1 MSRNTHSVG
10 LDIGTSR
17 VRCVVGEVNE
27 AGIVEV
33 VGIGQAESRG
43 IKRGIVARS
52 EQVTESIKKAVEDAE
67 RISGLEVQLVSINLS
82 GEHLRGENKHGVVAV
97 TGVGREISD
106 EDVNR
111 VIESASAMQL
121 PVGWEIVERLPQEF
135 IVDGQDG
142 IVEPVGMRG
151 ARLEAKVH
159 TIISPGVGR
168 QNAVKAVHGAGLE
181 IECMFLEPLA
191 AAEAVLTDDD
201 KEYGSALVNIGAD
214 LTGVVIFQGGTVKH
228 TATFPFGSMHFTK
241 DVAVGL
247 RVSISEAERI
257 KQEFGVV
264 SMPWL
269 SEEEKR
275 EVIEVTPV
283 GKNQVRQLSREILC
297 DMLQPRAIE
306 ILQHIAAEVR
316 RATGERQLSSG
327 IILTG
332 GGANLNGLV
341 DVAEQIFDAPTRIG
355 VPERDRFGGLVDGLQ
370 NPEWAVA
377 AGLLLSSVREQMG
390 DHKESRRARNPA
402 QKLGEWFSSLRE
414 KFR

>member
-1 MSRNTHSVG
+1 MSRNLHAVG
-10 LDIGTSR
+10 LDIGASR
-17 VRCVVGEVNE
+17 VRCVIGEVNE
-27 AGIVEV
+27 NGMVDV

-43 IKRGIVARS
+43 LKRGIVAKS
-52 EQVTESIKKAVEDAE
+52 ELVTESIKKAVEDAE
-67 RISGLEVQLVSINLS
+67 RISGLEVELVGINLS

-97 TGVGREISD
+97 TGVGREISA
-106 EDVNR
+106 EDVER
-111 VIESASAMQL
+111 VVESASAMQL

-151 ARLEAKVH
+151 ARLESRVH
-159 TIISPGVGR
+159 VIISPGVGR
-168 QNAVKAVHGAGLE
+168 QNAVKAVQRAGLE

-201 KEYGSALVNIGAD
+201 KEYGSALVHIGAD
-214 LTGVVIFQGGTVKH
+214 LTSLVIFQGGTVKH
-228 TATFPFGSMHFTK
+228 TAVFPFGSIHFTK
-241 DVAVGL
+241 DIAVGL

-257 KQEFGVV
+257 KLEFGAV

-269 SEEEKR
+269 SEEERR
-275 EVIEVTPV
+275 EVIEITPV

-297 DMLQPRAIE
+297 DMLQPRAVE
-306 ILQHIAAEVR
+306 ILQHIAIEVK

-332 GGANLNGLV
+332 GGANLSGIV
-341 DVAEQIFDAPTRIG
+341 DVAEQIFDAPTRVG
-355 VPERDRFGGLVDGLQ
+355 VPERDRFGGLIDGMQ
-370 NPEWAVA
+370 GPEWAVA
-377 AGLLLSSVREQMG
+377 AGLALSSMREQLSE
-390 DHKESRRARNPA
+390 HKESRRRRNAA
-402 QKLGEWFSSLRE
+402 QKVGEWFSSIRD

>member
-1 MSRNTHSVG
+1 MNRNLQAVG
-10 LDIGTSR
+10 LDIGTSH
-17 VRCVVGEVNE
+17 VRCVIGQVNE
-27 AGIVEV
+27 NGTVDV
-33 VGIGQAESRG
+33 VGVGQAESRG
-43 IKRGIVARS
+43 LKRGIVTKS
-52 EQVTESIKKAVEDAE
+52 ELVTESIKKAAEDAE

-97 TGVGREISD
+97 TGVGREISA
-106 EDVNR
+106 EDVDR

-142 IVEPVGMRG
+142 IVEPIGMRG
-151 ARLEAKVH
+151 ARLESKVH
-159 TIISPGVGR
+159 VIVSPGVGR
-168 QNAVKAVHGAGLE
+168 QNALKAVHRAGLE
-181 IECMFLEPLA
+181 IECIFLEPLA

-201 KEYGSALVNIGAD
+201 KEYGSALVHIGAD
-214 LTGVVIFQGGTVKH
+214 LTSLVIFQGGTVKH
-228 TATFPFGSMHFTK
+228 TAVFPFGSMHFTK
-241 DVAVGL
+241 DIAVGL

-257 KQEFGVV
+257 KQEFGAV

-269 SEEEKR
+269 SEEERR
-275 EVIEVTPV
+275 EVIEITPV

-297 DMLQPRAIE
+297 DMLQPRAVE
-306 ILQHIAAEVR
+306 ILQHIAVEVK

-332 GGANLNGLV
+332 GGANLNGIV

-355 VPERDRFGGLVDGLQ
+355 VPERDRFGGLVDGMQ
-370 NPEWAVA
+370 GPEWAVA
-377 AGLLLSSVREQMG
+377 AGLVLGSVREQLSE
-390 DHKESRRARNPA
+390 HKERASSRSAV
-402 QKLGEWFSSLRE
+402 KKVGDWFSSLRE

>member
-1 MSRNTHSVG
+1 M
-10 LDIGTSR
+10 DIGTSR
-17 VRCVVGEVNE
+17 VRCVIGEVNE
-27 AGIVEV
+27 GGMVDV
-33 VGIGQAESRG
+33 VGIGQAEARG
-43 IKRGIVARS
+43 LKRGIVAKS
-52 EQVTESIKKAVEDAE
+52 ELVTESIKKAVEDAE

-97 TGVGREISD
+97 TGMGREISA
-106 EDVNR
+106 EDVDR

-159 TIISPGVGR
+159 VIISPGVGR
-168 QNAVKAVHGAGLE
+168 QNALKAVHRAGLE
-181 IECMFLEPLA
+181 IEGMALEPLA
-191 AAEAVLTDDD
+191 AAEAVTTDDD
-201 KEYGSALVNIGAD
+201 REYGSALVNIGAD
-214 LTGVVIFQGGTVKH
+214 LTSLVIFQGGTVKH
-228 TATFPFGSMHFTK
+228 TAVFPFGGMHFTK
-241 DVAVGL
+241 DIAVGL

-257 KQEFGVV
+257 KQEFGAV

-269 SEEEKR
+269 TEEERR
-275 EVIEVTPV
+275 EVIEITPV

-297 DMLQPRAIE
+297 DMLQPRAVE
-306 ILQHIAAEVR
+306 ILQHIAIEVK

-332 GGANLNGLV
+332 GGANLNGIV

-355 VPERDRFGGLVDGLQ
+355 VPEHDRFGGLVDGLQ
-370 NPEWAVA
+370 SPEWAVA
-377 AGLLLSSVREQMG
+377 AGLVLSSVREQLSE
-390 DHKESRRARNPA
+390 HKELRRSGGAA
-402 QKLGEWFSSLRE
+402 QKLGAWFSSLRD